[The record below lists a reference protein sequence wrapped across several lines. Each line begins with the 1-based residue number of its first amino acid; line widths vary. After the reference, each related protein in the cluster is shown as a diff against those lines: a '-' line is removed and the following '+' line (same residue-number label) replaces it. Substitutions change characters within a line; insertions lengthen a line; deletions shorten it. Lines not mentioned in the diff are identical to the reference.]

1 MSNSLHFSKM
11 TPEYSHNLKMKTASD
26 YGDEDDF
33 NVMYGFY
40 RPKLFVI
47 VNSYIPSREDA
58 EEIVHD
64 VLVKLWEK
72 KKTLKIHSNFTGY
85 VYSMTRNACLDY
97 LRTRKNRLSKEMTM
111 EQQEFWLNHGALAD
125 DVASSILAEEL
136 EDLVNTAIGQLP
148 EKCKRVFVK
157 SRMEGLSHQEISKE
171 LQISPKTVENHI
183 TRALT
188 QFRLTLKDYLPSIF
202 L

>member
-1 MSNSLHFSKM
+1 
-11 TPEYSHNLKMKTASD
+11 MKTTPD

-47 VNSYIPSREDA
+47 VNGYIPSREDA

-72 KKTLKIHSNFTGY
+72 KRTIKIHSNFTGY

-136 EDLVNTAIGQLP
+136 ETLVDMAIGQLP

-157 SRMEGLSHQEISKE
+157 SRMDGLSHQEISKE

-188 QFRLTLKDYLPSIF
+188 QFRVALKDYLPSIF

>member
-1 MSNSLHFSKM
+1 MH
-11 TPEYSHNLKMKTASD
+11 TAPG

-33 NVMYGFY
+33 NVMYGLY

-64 VLVKLWEK
+64 VLVKLWVK
-72 KKTLKIHSNFTGY
+72 KEALKIHSNFTAY

-97 LRTRKNRLSKEMTM
+97 LRTRKNRLSKEMTL

-125 DVASSILAEEL
+125 DAASTILSEEL
-136 EDLVNTAIGQLP
+136 ETLVDAAIGQLP

-157 SRMEGLSHQEISKE
+157 SRMEGLSHQEISKQ

-188 QFRLTLKDYLPSIF
+188 QFRVALKDYLPSIF

>member
-1 MSNSLHFSKM
+1 M
-11 TPEYSHNLKMKTASD
+11 TPDYSHNLKMKTAPD

-47 VNSYIPSREDA
+47 VNSYIPSQEDA

-72 KKTLKIHSNFTGY
+72 KRTLKIHSNFTGY

-97 LRTRKNRLSKEMTM
+97 LRMRKNRLSREMTM

-125 DVASSILAEEL
+125 DVASSILANEL
-136 EDLVNTAIGQLP
+136 ENLVDTAIEELP

-157 SRMEGLSHQEISKE
+157 SRMDGLSHQEISKE

-188 QFRLTLKDYLPSIF
+188 QFRVALKDYLPSIF

>member
-1 MSNSLHFSKM
+1 M
-11 TPEYSHNLKMKTASD
+11 TPEYSHNLKTKTIPD

-47 VNSYIPSREDA
+47 VNGYIPSREDA

-72 KKTLKIHSNFTGY
+72 KRTLQIHSNFTGY

-125 DVASSILAEEL
+125 DAASSILAEEL
-136 EDLVNTAIGQLP
+136 ETLVDMAIGQLP

-157 SRMEGLSHQEISKE
+157 SRMDGLSHQEISKE

-188 QFRLTLKDYLPSIF
+188 QFRVALKDYLPSIF